1 MAKQNLTQIRCV
13 NPKQKV
19 RLEYTLHKESRNIRV
34 ENILS
39 TVFRSLFF
47 KNSWIFNVLRIGER
61 VALIGAFLCNRRWR
75 VAGVVERGS
84 LENRCPR
91 CIPRVLIL
99 S

>member
-34 ENILS
+34 ENTLS

-47 KNSWIFNVLRIGER
+47 KNSWVFNVLRIGER
-61 VALIGAFLCNRRWR
+61 VALIGAFCASGDGGLPAWSNVEVSKTVVR
-75 VAGVVERGS
+75 VAYQGF
-84 LENRCPR
+84 
-91 CIPRVLIL
+91 
-99 S
+99 